1 MRQQV
6 YHFKTIKKHERGQAT
21 IEYILVLVV
30 AVALIGGVV
39 WQLHDAFQQ
48 WGRNYFGNYIACLLE
63 TGELPS
69 SGHNNS
75 NKASICEQEFE
86 DFSLAQGRPLI
97 ANTRGGTQRGLS
109 SSSGASTGRT
119 PPSSQKAKSS
129 TRPSSSQ
136 SVDGARGGGGSGR
149 GFVASR
155 SGRRNSSMPA
165 GRRGGKSEGEAGGSG
180 LGASKGPQVQ
190 SWGVGGVTTRV
201 ASQSRFDTARGVSGG
216 DLEGEAGERPGG
228 QVQPLVSGTLPKASQ
243 NKLIAVSKR
252 PSPAPELDIEP
263 LGLGGWLR
271 YLLIAAILIVVLLVL
286 GGQALKLRKSLEGE
300 A

>member
-6 YHFKTIKKHERGQAT
+6 YHFKTIKKYEGGQAT

-69 SGHNNS
+69 LGHNNN
-75 NKASICEQEFE
+75 NKASVCEQEFE

-97 ANTRGGTQRGLS
+97 ANTRESTQRGPS

-119 PPSSQKAKSS
+119 PPSSQKAKSP

-155 SGRRNSSMPA
+155 SGRSNSSMPA
-165 GRRGGKSEGEAGGSG
+165 GRRGGQAESEAGGSG
-180 LGASKGPQVQ
+180 FGASKGPQVQ
-190 SWGVGGVTTRV
+190 SLGSRGVTRV

-216 DLEGEAGERPGG
+216 ELEGENGERPGG